1 MNFKNKDKF
10 YIIVFTVIAV
20 ALIWAFLSAAIITRN
35 FKKDLAANKLE
46 NKKVYVE
53 DLLLTETKNGKKYWE
68 IFADKG
74 YYEDNQKTAFIQN
87 SIGNFYDEEGNV
99 VASFQSPQAI
109 IDSETGRIR
118 LFYRSKLI
126 YKDFTSIVADEF
138 DYRGE
143 DEPVLA
149 KGDVVIENPGKFI
162 ITSKNA
168 ELTDEMTKITVK
180 GKVLT
185 KIYEEG
191 KKK

>member
-10 YIIVFTVIAV
+10 YIIVFTVITV

-35 FKKDLAANKLE
+35 FKKDLAENKLE

-74 YYEDNQKTAFIQN
+74 YYEDNQKVAFIQN
-87 SIGNFYDEEGNV
+87 SIGNFYDENGEV

-149 KGDVVIENPGKFI
+149 KGNVVIENPGKFI
-162 ITSKNA
+162 ITSKDA

>member
-1 MNFKNKDKF
+1 MNFKDKDKL
-10 YIIVFTVIAV
+10 YIIIFTVITV

-35 FKKDLAANKLE
+35 FKKDLAANKLD

-74 YYEDNQKTAFIQN
+74 YYEDNQKVAFIQN
-87 SIGNFYDEEGNV
+87 SIGNFYDENGEV

-109 IDSETGRIR
+109 VNSETGQIK
-118 LFYRSKLI
+118 LFFRSKLM

-138 DYRGE
+138 DYKGE

-149 KGDVVIENPGKFI
+149 KGNVIIENPGQFV

-185 KIYEEG
+185 KIYEKG
-191 KKK
+191 KK

>member
-10 YIIVFTVIAV
+10 YIIVFSVITV
-20 ALIWAFLSAAIITRN
+20 ALIWAFLSASIITRN
-35 FKKDLAANKLE
+35 FKKDLAENKLG

-74 YYEDNQKTAFIQN
+74 YYEDNQKVAFIQN
-87 SIGNFYDEEGNV
+87 SIGNFYDENGEV

-149 KGDVVIENPGKFI
+149 KGNVVIENPGKFI
-162 ITSKNA
+162 ITSKDA

>member
-10 YIIVFTVIAV
+10 YIIVFSVITV

-35 FKKDLAANKLE
+35 FKKDLAENKLE

-74 YYEDNQKTAFIQN
+74 YYEDNQKVAFIQN
-87 SIGNFYDEEGNV
+87 SIGNFYDENGEV

-149 KGDVVIENPGKFI
+149 KGNVVIENPGKFI
-162 ITSKNA
+162 ITSKDA

>member
-10 YIIVFTVIAV
+10 YIIVFSVITV

-35 FKKDLAANKLE
+35 FKKDLAENKLD

-74 YYEDNQKTAFIQN
+74 YYEDNQKVAFIQN
-87 SIGNFYDEEGNV
+87 SIGNFYDENGEV

-149 KGDVVIENPGKFI
+149 KGNVVIENPGKFI
-162 ITSKNA
+162 ITSKYA